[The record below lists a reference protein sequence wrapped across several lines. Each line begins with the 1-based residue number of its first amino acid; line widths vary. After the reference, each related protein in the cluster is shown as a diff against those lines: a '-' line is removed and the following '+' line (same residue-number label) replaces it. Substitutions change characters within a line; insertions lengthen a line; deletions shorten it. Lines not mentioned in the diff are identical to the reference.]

1 MEESKKNLRI
11 ARIGQE
17 LNSEPPPNAG
27 ENTYISPTDA
37 GESQTTHTYQTKNK
51 TICAK
56 N

>member
-11 ARIGQE
+11 ARTGQE
-17 LNSEPPPNAG
+17 LNSEPPPN
-27 ENTYISPTDA
+27 A

-51 TICAK
+51 TIFAK